1 MILTEDGG
9 LMWIPRERNMIRIYT
24 VLGTAQSDA
33 DGKLIRSSVTAE
45 TVLQAAQKHIYP
57 YKLEYTYCDWWA
69 AYQVG
74 QRVAVENTISN
85 RVFLAV
91 SHIQRPIWKLRH

>member
-1 MILTEDGG
+1 MIITDDGG
-9 LMWIPRERNMIRIYT
+9 LMWIPREKNMIRIYT
-24 VLGTAQSDA
+24 VIGTAESDA

-45 TVLQAAQKHIYP
+45 KILQAAQKHIYP
-57 YKLEYTYCDWWA
+57 YKLEYIYCDWWA

-74 QRVAVENTISN
+74 QRVALENTISD

-91 SHIQRPIWKLRH
+91 SSISEA